1 MNVKDYVEYKM
12 KEKILN
18 RKKELEKQITDLVN
32 KINQGRDAIRNMES
46 SVGQIQGAIQQCNW
60 TIDELELKDDEPVAK
75 KCGNGR
81 LEP

>member
-1 MNVKDYVEYKM
+1 MKSLLMNVKDYVEYRM

-18 RKKELEKQITDLVN
+18 RKKELEKQMTALIN

-60 TIDELELKDDEPVAK
+60 TIDEMEMKDDESVAK
-75 KCGNGR
+75 K
-81 LEP
+81 

>member
-1 MNVKDYVEYKM
+1 MSVKDYVEYRM

-18 RKKELEKQITDLVN
+18 RKKELEKQMTDLVN

-60 TIDELELKDDEPVAK
+60 TIDEMEMKDDESVAK
-75 KCGNGR
+75 K
-81 LEP
+81 

>member
-1 MNVKDYVEYKM
+1 MNVRDYVEYRM

-18 RKKELEKQITDLVN
+18 RKKELEKQMTDLIN

-60 TIDELELKDDEPVAK
+60 TIDEMEMKDDESVAK
-75 KCGNGR
+75 K
-81 LEP
+81 

>member
-1 MNVKDYVEYKM
+1 MKSLLMNVKDYVEYRM

-18 RKKELEKQITDLVN
+18 RKKELEKQMTDLVN

-60 TIDELELKDDEPVAK
+60 TIDEMEMTDDESVAK
-75 KCGNGR
+75 K
-81 LEP
+81 

>member
-1 MNVKDYVEYKM
+1 MNVKDYVEYRM

-18 RKKELEKQITDLVN
+18 RKKELEKQMTDLIN

-60 TIDELELKDDEPVAK
+60 TIDEMEMKDAESVAK
-75 KCGNGR
+75 K
-81 LEP
+81 

>member
-1 MNVKDYVEYKM
+1 MRNVHRKENMKD
-12 KEKILN
+12 KILA
-18 RKKELEKQITDLVN
+18 RKKELESQAKDLIN

-75 KCGNGR
+75 K
-81 LEP
+81 

>member
-1 MNVKDYVEYKM
+1 MNVKDYVEYRM

-18 RKKELEKQITDLVN
+18 RKKELEKQMTDLVN

-60 TIDELELKDDEPVAK
+60 TIDEMEMKDDESMAK
-75 KCGNGR
+75 K
-81 LEP
+81 